1 MVKELYQYITRE
13 VCLNVN
19 VGRVDSVRKKDI
31 TKSGCRVYEGG
42 YIGVAGCL
50 GQPTEETW
58 NEAIRALER
67 KLPSPGPET
76 GKVRHC
82 DLTEETM
89 TAEEFLQKTQEL
101 LAILTEE
108 FPDYVLSNKVIMVE
122 VEERLSNDAGLDY
135 VAINRGYDLSVVV
148 KQIGSPNVFDTFLGH
163 QGRKFEFE
171 QCLADARQILTA
183 HRTLLEM
190 PEGKEQLFITDN
202 SGGNALAGF
211 GILRKALNG
220 QKYYVGA
227 SQFQGKLGEKL
238 FSERASIV
246 GDRSGELSGFATF
259 FDDEGVVR
267 ENDRVAFIENGVF
280 KNLMTDKKY
289 AALLGTES
297 TGCAFAPYDGAPSL
311 SSCEIRVAPTGQT
324 AAELTA
330 GQDSILIGSASGGDW
345 TDDGNFATPVQCAYV
360 YRDGKLIGRLPE
372 FTMTVK
378 LDELFGDRFVG
389 CSTDKLFDDNILVF
403 RGTIL

>member
-1 MVKELYQYITRE
+1 MIKELYQYITRE

-31 TKSGCRVYEGG
+31 TKTGCRVYEDG

-76 GKVRHC
+76 GKVRRQE
-82 DLTEETM
+82 LIEETLSP
-89 TAEEFLQKTQEL
+89 EEFLAKTQEL

-108 FPDYVLSNKVIMVE
+108 FPDYVLSNKVIMTE

-135 VAINRGYDLSVVV
+135 TSVCRGYDLSIVV
-148 KQIGSPNVFDTFLGH
+148 KQIGSPNVFDTFLAH
-163 QGRKFEFE
+163 QGRTFDFD

-183 HRTLLEM
+183 HRTLLPM
-190 PEGKEQLFITDN
+190 PESKEQLFITDN
-202 SGGNALAGF
+202 SGSNALAGL
-211 GILRKALNG
+211 GILHKALSG
-220 QKYYVGA
+220 QKYHVGA

-238 FSERASIV
+238 FSERVSIV
-246 GDRSGELSGFATF
+246 GDRSGKYSTFATF
-259 FDDEGVVR
+259 FDAEGVVR
-267 ENDRVAFIENGVF
+267 ENDTVAFIENGVF

-289 AALLGTES
+289 AALLGTQS
-297 TGCAFAPYDGAPSL
+297 TACASSPYDGAPTI
-311 SSCEIRVAPTGQT
+311 SSCAIRVAPTGQT
-324 AAELTA
+324 AAELIA
-330 GQDSILIGSASGGDW
+330 GQDTILIGTAGGGDW
-345 TDDGNFATPVQCAYV
+345 TDDGNYATPVQCAYV
-360 YRDGKLIGRLPE
+360 CRDGKLIGRLPE

-378 LDELFGDRFVG
+378 LDGLFGDRFVG
-389 CSTDKLFDDNILVF
+389 CSSDKLFDDHILVF

>member
-19 VGRVDSVRKKDI
+19 VGKVDSVRKKDI
-31 TKSGCRVYEGG
+31 TKSGCRVYENG

-58 NEAIRALER
+58 NEAIRALDR

-76 GKVRHC
+76 GNVRRHELV
-82 DLTEETM
+82 DEVLSP
-89 TAEEFLQKTQEL
+89 EEFLKKTQEL

-108 FPDYVLSNKVIMVE
+108 FPDYVLSNKVIMLE
-122 VEERLSNDAGLDY
+122 REERLSNDLGLDY
-135 VAINRGYDLSVVV
+135 VSLSRGYEVSIIV
-148 KQIGSPNVFDTFLGH
+148 KQIGSPNVFDTGIMC
-163 QGRKFEFE
+163 QGRKFDFE
-171 QCLADARQILTA
+171 QCLADARALLTA
-183 HRTLLEM
+183 HRTLLPM
-190 PEGKEQLFITDN
+190 PEDKDQLFITDAAGG
-202 SGGNALAGF
+202 SGLAGI
-211 GILRKALNG
+211 GILHQALNG
-220 QKYYVGA
+220 QKYHVGA
-227 SQFQGKLGEKL
+227 SLFQGKLGEKL
-238 FSERASIV
+238 FSERVSIV
-246 GDRSGELSGFATF
+246 GDRSGEDSTFVTF

-267 ENDRVAFIENGVF
+267 ENDRVAFIENGVL

-297 TGCAFAPYDGAPSL
+297 TACAAAPYDGAPTL
-311 SSCEIRVAPTGQT
+311 SSCSIRVAPTGET
-324 AAELTA
+324 VAELTA
-330 GQDSILIGSASGGDW
+330 GQDAIAIVMASGGDW

-378 LDELFGDRFVG
+378 LDELFGNRFVG
-389 CSTDKLFDDNILVF
+389 CSTDKVFSDRALVF

>member
-19 VGRVDSVRKKDI
+19 VGKVDSVRKKDI
-31 TKSGCRVYEGG
+31 TKSGCRVYEDG

-58 NEAIRALER
+58 NEAIRALDR

-76 GKVRHC
+76 GKVRHR
-82 DLTEETM
+82 DLTDEILSP
-89 TAEEFLQKTQEL
+89 EEFLKKTQEL

-108 FPDYVLSNKVIMVE
+108 FPDYVLSNKVIMLE
-122 VEERLSNDAGLDY
+122 REERLSNDAGLDY
-135 VAINRGYDLSVVV
+135 VSAWRGYELSIVV
-148 KQIGSPNVFDTFLGH
+148 KQIGSPNVFDTFLAH
-163 QGRKFEFE
+163 QGRKFEFD

-190 PEGKEQLFITDN
+190 PEGKEQLFITDAA
-202 SGGNALAGF
+202 GGNGLAGI
-211 GILRKALNG
+211 GILHQALNG
-220 QKYYVGA
+220 QKYHVGA
-227 SQFQGKLGEKL
+227 SLFQNKLGEKL
-238 FSERASIV
+238 FSERVSIV
-246 GDRSGELSGFATF
+246 GDRSGEDSAFATF

-267 ENDRVAFIENGVF
+267 ENDKVAFIKNGVL

-297 TGCAFAPYDGAPSL
+297 TACASAPYDGAPTL
-311 SSCEIRVAPTGQT
+311 SSCAIRVAPTGET
-324 AAELTA
+324 AAELTT
-330 GQDSILIGSASGGDW
+330 GQDAIFICMASGGDW

-389 CSTDKLFDDNILVF
+389 CSTDKIFDDRILAF

>member
-19 VGRVDSVRKKDI
+19 VGKVDSVRKKDI
-31 TKSGCRVYEGG
+31 TKSGCRVYEDG

-50 GQPTEETW
+50 GRPTEETW

-76 GKVRHC
+76 GKVRHR

-89 TAEEFLQKTQEL
+89 SPEEFLAKTQEL
-101 LAILTEE
+101 LAILGEE
-108 FPDYVLSNKVIMVE
+108 FPDYVLSNKVIMTE
-122 VEERLSNDAGLDY
+122 IEERLSNDAGLDY
-135 VAINRGYDLSVVV
+135 VSVCRGYDLSIVV

-163 QGRKFEFE
+163 QGRTYDFEN
-171 QCLADARQILTA
+171 CLADARQILTA
-183 HRTLLEM
+183 YRTLLEM
-190 PEGKEQLFITDN
+190 PEGKEQLFLTDA
-202 SGGNALAGF
+202 SGSGALANI
-211 GILRKALNG
+211 GILHQALNG
-220 QKYYVGA
+220 QKYHVGA
-227 SQFQGKLGEKL
+227 SLFQGKLGEKL
-238 FSERASIV
+238 FSERVSIV
-246 GDRSGELSGFATF
+246 GDRSGEDSTVATF
-259 FDDEGVVR
+259 FDMEGVVR
-267 ENDRVAFIENGVF
+267 ENDKVAFIENGVL
-280 KNLMTDKKY
+280 KHLMTDKKY
-289 AALLGTES
+289 AALLGAES
-297 TGCAFAPYDGAPSL
+297 TACASSPYDGAPSL
-311 SSCEIRVAPTGQT
+311 SSCSIRVAPTGQT

-330 GQDSILIGSASGGDW
+330 GQDAILIDTASGGDW

-389 CSTDKLFDDNILVF
+389 CSTDKIFDGRILAF

>member
-31 TKSGCRVYEGG
+31 TKSGCRVYEDG

-67 KLPSPGPET
+67 KIPSPGPET
-76 GKVRHC
+76 GKVRHR
-82 DLTEETM
+82 DLTEETLSP
-89 TAEEFLQKTQEL
+89 EEFLKKTQEF
-101 LAILTEE
+101 LAILAEE
-108 FPDYVLSNKVIMVE
+108 FPDHVLSNKVTMLE
-122 VEERLSNDAGLDY
+122 KEERLSNDAGLDY
-135 VAINRGYDLSVVV
+135 ISTSRGYDLYIIV
-148 KQIGSPNVFDTFLGH
+148 KQIGSPNVFDSALIH
-163 QGRKFEFE
+163 EGRKFEFD

-190 PEGKEQLFITDN
+190 PEGKEHLFITDA
-202 SGGNALAGF
+202 SGGNGLAGI
-211 GILRKALNG
+211 GILHQSLNG

-227 SQFQGKLGEKL
+227 SKFQGKLGEKL
-238 FSERASIV
+238 FSERVTIV
-246 GDRSGELSGFATF
+246 GDRSGEDGAFSIF

-267 ENDRVAFIENGVF
+267 QNDKVAFIENGVL

-297 TGCAFAPYDGAPSL
+297 TACAGSPYDGTPSL
-311 SSCEIRVAPTGQT
+311 GGCLLRVASTGQT
-324 AAELTA
+324 AAELTD
-330 GQDSILIGSASGGDW
+330 GQDTILIRMASGGDW
-345 TDDGNFATPVQCAYV
+345 TDEGNFATPVQCAYV

-378 LDELFGDRFVG
+378 LDELFGNRFVG
-389 CSTDKLFDDNILVF
+389 CSTDKLFDDRILVF

>member
-1 MVKELYQYITRE
+1 MIKELYQYINRE

-31 TKSGCRVYEGG
+31 TKSGCRVYKDG

-58 NEAIRALER
+58 NEAIRALDR
-67 KLPSPGPET
+67 KLPSAGPET
-76 GKVRHC
+76 GKVRHR
-82 DLTEETM
+82 DLTDETM
-89 TAEEFLQKTQEL
+89 TPEEFLKKTQEL
-101 LAILTEE
+101 LAILGEE
-108 FPDYVLSNKVIMVE
+108 FPDYVLSNKVIMSE
-122 VEERLSNDAGLDY
+122 REERLSNDAGLDY
-135 VAINRGYDLSVVV
+135 VSRSRGYELSIVV
-148 KQIGSPNVFDTFLGH
+148 KQIGSPNVFDSFLAH
-163 QGRKFEFE
+163 EGRRFEFD
-171 QCLADARQILTA
+171 QCLANARQILTA
-183 HRTLLEM
+183 HRALLEM
-190 PEGKEQLFITDN
+190 PEGKEQLFITDAAGG
-202 SGGNALAGF
+202 SGLAGI
-211 GILRKALNG
+211 GILHQALNG
-220 QKYYVGA
+220 QKYHVGA
-227 SQFQGKLGEKL
+227 SQFQGKLGEKM
-238 FSERASIV
+238 FSERVSIV
-246 GDRSGELSGFATF
+246 GDRSGEESTFSTF

-267 ENDRVAFIENGVF
+267 ENDKVTFIENGVF

-297 TGCAFAPYDGAPSL
+297 TGCASGSYDAAPTISACPL
-311 SSCEIRVAPTGQT
+311 CVAPTGQT

-330 GQDSILIGSASGGDW
+330 NQDAILVLMASGGDW

-372 FTMTVK
+372 FALTVK

-389 CSTDKLFDDNILVF
+389 CSTDKIFDNRILAF